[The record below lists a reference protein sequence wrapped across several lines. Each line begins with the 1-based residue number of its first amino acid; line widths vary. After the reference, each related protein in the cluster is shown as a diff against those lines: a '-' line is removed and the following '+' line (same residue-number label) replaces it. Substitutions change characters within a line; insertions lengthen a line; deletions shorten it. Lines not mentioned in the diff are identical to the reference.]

1 MTRASPIAPFLLA
14 TLLAAPVLPAAAS
27 DAAAVL
33 AERARTLVGA
43 DQGVCVETEDGRVL
57 VSQAA
62 ARAVHPASVS
72 KLPTTLAL
80 LRRLGP
86 DHRFTTRFLATG
98 PLRDGV
104 VDGDLV
110 VEADGDPFFV
120 DENALLVAQALKARG
135 VRRIAGELL
144 LRGPL
149 IFDWSTEGVA
159 SRLQRALSGGASE
172 EAWAALRAA
181 SGGEIA
187 SGSPALAF
195 GAERRAAS
203 AGAAPLAI
211 HRSEPL
217 VPLVKALNGYSNN
230 VFHPFAASAGGMEVV
245 EKIARES
252 VPAQMRGEII
262 LSNGAGA
269 GASNRLSPRAAVALL
284 RALAAELARHGL
296 GLADVLPVSGIDSGT
311 LLHRLDGPGERG
323 VIAGKTGTYGDYGA
337 SALAGAYRSRERG
350 VVYFAVLNHG
360 VPVPQ
365 ARERQD
371 AFARALLQELPGE
384 PWPYVRNEAP
394 AFTRAQVQAEQ
405 GARP

>member
-1 MTRASPIAPFLLA
+1 MTRACRLVPFMLA
-14 TLLAAPVLPAAAS
+14 TLLAAPVLPAAAG

-98 PLRDGV
+98 PVRDGV

-149 IFDWSTEGVA
+149 ILDWSTEGVA

-181 SGGEIA
+181 SGFEAA
-187 SGSPALAF
+187 SGPPALAF
-195 GAERRAAS
+195 GAERRAPSVGA
-203 AGAAPLAI
+203 AGALLPLVL

-269 GASNRLSPRAAVALL
+269 GASNRLSPRATVALL

-323 VIAGKTGTYGDYGA
+323 VVAGKTGTYGDYGA

-394 AFTRAQVQAEQ
+394 AFTRAQVQAE
-405 GARP
+405 

>member
-1 MTRASPIAPFLLA
+1 MTRVSRLFTALLA
-14 TLLAAPVLPAAAS
+14 TLLAAPALPAAAG

-33 AERARTLVGA
+33 TERARTLVGA
-43 DQGVCVETEDGRVL
+43 DQGVCVETEDGKVL

-135 VRRIAGELL
+135 VRRIGGELV

-149 IFDWSTEGVA
+149 IFDWSTEAVA

-181 SGGEIA
+181 SGFEAA
-187 SGSPALAF
+187 SGPPALAF
-195 GAERRAAS
+195 GAERRAPS
-203 AGAAPLAI
+203 AGALLPLAL

-230 VFHPFAASAGGMEVV
+230 VFHSFAASAGGMDVV

-311 LLHRLDGPGERG
+311 LFHRLDGPGERG

-371 AFARALLQELPGE
+371 AFARSLLQELPGE

-394 AFTRAQVQAEQ
+394 AFTRAQVQAE
-405 GARP
+405 